1 MAKKAELL
9 EQAQKLGLEV
19 SEKNTVAELE
29 TAIANGASQ
38 SEVKDSSTDA
48 QNDKIADAQG
58 DNDAAAQGDKDAD
71 VQNAEATE
79 AQDDTTDS
87 KSNKAQKTVAKAG
100 KRSVK
105 GIQEA
110 TEKAEKIEKQA
121 TKSAEAAA
129 EEADLKKGPAPKTRT
144 KLERR
149 SKGYQKSAELI
160 DATKEYTLKEAAE
173 LLPKTS
179 SVKFDASVE
188 LHVNLGVDPRQA
200 DQNIRAT
207 VALPH
212 GTGKTIRIA
221 VFAPADQHEAA
232 KKAGADIVGEDEFL
246 QQLDK
251 EVINFDVLI
260 ATPQLMAKLGKYAR
274 VLGPKGL
281 MPNPKSGT
289 VTAKVADAV
298 KEAKA
303 GKVEFRVDKQSIIH
317 LSVGKASF
325 TPVQLAENTKTVLRA
340 IADAKPASVK
350 GVYMQKVSMST
361 TMGPG
366 LKIALSEV

>member
-9 EQAQKLGLEV
+9 EQAQKLNIEV
-19 SEKNTVAELE
+19 SEKNTIAEIEAAL
-29 TAIANGASQ
+29 ANAATTTDVEES
-38 SEVKDSSTDA
+38 SEVESTDLS
-48 QNDKIADAQG
+48 
-58 DNDAAAQGDKDAD
+58 
-71 VQNAEATE
+71 TE
-79 AQDDTTDS
+79 AQDDEP
-87 KSNKAQKTVAKAG
+87 KATAKAG
-100 KRSVK
+100 KRSKK
-105 GIQEA
+105 GLEEA
-110 TEKAEKIEKQA
+110 AEKTEKIEKQK
-121 TKSAEAAA
+121 TGEH
-129 EEADLKKGPAPKTRT
+129 EEGIIKKGPAPKTRS

-149 SKGYQKSAELI
+149 SKGYKKAYELV
-160 DATKEYTLKEAAE
+160 DATKEYSVKEAAE

-188 LHVNLGVDPRQA
+188 LHINLGVDPRQA

-212 GTGKTIRIA
+212 GTGKSIRIA

-251 EVINFDVLI
+251 EQIDFDVLI

-274 VLGPKGL
+274 LLGPKGL

-303 GKVEFRVDKQSIIH
+303 GKVEFRVDKQSIVHIA
-317 LSVGKASF
+317 VGKVSF
-325 TPVQLAENTKTVLRA
+325 TPAHIAENAQTVLKA

-350 GVYMQKVSMST
+350 GTYMQKITMTT
-361 TMGPG
+361 TMGPSV
-366 LKIALSEV
+366 KIALSEA

>member
-9 EQAQKLGLEV
+9 EEAQKLGLEV
-19 SEKNTVAELE
+19 SEKSTVAELQEQIDKSKQQTE
-29 TAIANGASQ
+29 TAEA
-38 SEVKDSSTDA
+38 DLSTDA
-48 QNDKIADAQG
+48 QDDKL
-58 DNDAAAQGDKDAD
+58 
-71 VQNAEATE
+71 T
-79 AQDDTTDS
+79 
-87 KSNKAQKTVAKAG
+87 AKAG
-100 KRSVK
+100 KRS
-105 GIQEA
+105 A
-110 TEKAEKIEKQA
+110 KALK
-121 TKSAEAAA
+121 
-129 EEADLKKGPAPKTRT
+129 EADEKEAKEERKEKVAAGELDPSEAGIKKGPAPKTRSR
-144 KLERR
+144 LERR
-149 SKGYQKSAELI
+149 SKGYKKAHELI
-160 DATKEYTLKEAAE
+160 DASKEYSVAEAAE

-200 DQNIRAT
+200 DQNVRAT

-212 GTGKTIRIA
+212 GTGKSIRIA

-251 EVINFDVLI
+251 EQLNFDVLI

-274 VLGPKGL
+274 ILGPKGL

-303 GKVEFRVDKQSIIH
+303 GKVEFRVDKQSIVH
-317 LSVGKASF
+317 LAVGKVSF
-325 TPVQLAENTKTVLRA
+325 TPAQIAENTQTVLKA

-350 GVYMQKVSMST
+350 GIYLQKITMTT

-366 LKIALSEV
+366 IKIALNEA

>member
-1 MAKKAELL
+1 MAEDTSKNEVQAE
-9 EQAQKLGLEV
+9 
-19 SEKNTVAELE
+19 VAENEAEVQEVVE
-29 TAIANGASQ
+29 TTT
-38 SEVKDSSTDA
+38 EEK
-48 QNDKIADAQG
+48 
-58 DNDAAAQGDKDAD
+58 
-71 VQNAEATE
+71 AT
-79 AQDDTTDS
+79 
-87 KSNKAQKTVAKAG
+87 AKAG
-100 KRSVK
+100 KRSAKAIKEAEDKVAK
-105 GIQEA
+105 GELDPSEA
-110 TEKAEKIEKQA
+110 GI
-121 TKSAEAAA
+121 
-129 EEADLKKGPAPKTRT
+129 KKGPAPKTRS

-149 SKGYQKSAELI
+149 SKGYKKAAELV
-160 DATKEYTLKEAAE
+160 DSTMQYTLKEAAE

-212 GTGKTIRIA
+212 GTGKSIRIA

-251 EVINFDVLI
+251 EQLDFDVLI

-274 VLGPKGL
+274 ILGPRGL

-317 LSVGKASF
+317 LGVGKVSF
-325 TPVQLAENTKTVLRA
+325 KPEQIAENTKVVLKA

-350 GVYMQKVSMST
+350 GTYIQKISLAT

-366 LKIALSEV
+366 VTIALSEV

>member
-1 MAKKAELL
+1 MAKDTSKEEIINEAFENE
-9 EQAQKLGLEV
+9 EQVVQEV
-19 SEKNTVAELE
+19 V
-29 TAIANGASQ
+29 
-38 SEVKDSSTDA
+38 
-48 QNDKIADAQG
+48 
-58 DNDAAAQGDKDAD
+58 
-71 VQNAEATE
+71 EATAE
-79 AQDDTTDS
+79 KTT
-87 KSNKAQKTVAKAG
+87 AKAG
-100 KRSVK
+100 KRSAKAVK
-105 GIQEA
+105 EA
-110 TEKAEKIEKQA
+110 E
-121 TKSAEAAA
+121 EAAA
-129 EEADLKKGPAPKTRT
+129 KEERKEKVASGELDPSEAGIKKGPAPKTRS

-149 SKGYQKSAELI
+149 SKSYRKAAESV
-160 DATKEYTLKEAAE
+160 DATKEYTLKEASE

-179 SVKFDASVE
+179 TVKFDASVE

-212 GTGKTIRIA
+212 GTGKSIRIA

-232 KKAGADIVGEDEFL
+232 KKAGADIVGEEEFL

-251 EVINFDVLI
+251 ELINFDILI

-303 GKVEFRVDKQSIIH
+303 GKVEFRVDKQSIVH
-317 LSVGKASF
+317 LGVGKVSF
-325 TPVQLAENTKTVLRA
+325 KPEQIAENAKVVLKA

-350 GVYMQKVSMST
+350 GTYIQKVSMAT

-366 LKIALSEV
+366 VTIALSEL

>member
-9 EQAQKLGLEV
+9 EQAQKLKLEV
-19 SEKNTVAELE
+19 SEKNTIAEIE
-29 TAIANGASQ
+29 AAIANAGSAPK
-38 SEVKDSSTDA
+38 EEKR
-48 QNDKIADAQG
+48 
-58 DNDAAAQGDKDAD
+58 
-71 VQNAEATE
+71 EAVT
-79 AQDDTTDS
+79 
-87 KSNKAQKTVAKAG
+87 AKAG
-100 KRSVK
+100 KRSAK
-105 GIQEA
+105 GIEEA
-110 TEKAEKIEKQA
+110 EAKQEKIEAQ
-121 TKSAEAAA
+121 KSGEHKEA
-129 EEADLKKGPAPKTRT
+129 EEAEIKKGPAPKTRS

-149 SKGYQKSAELI
+149 SKAYKKATELI
-160 DATKEYTLKEAAE
+160 EKDKSYTIKEASD

-188 LHVNLGVDPRQA
+188 VHVNLGVDPRQA

-212 GTGKTIRIA
+212 GTGKSVRIA

-251 EVINFDVLI
+251 EQLNFDILI

-274 VLGPKGL
+274 VLGPRGL

-289 VTAKVADAV
+289 VTAKPADAV

-303 GKVEFRVDKQSIIH
+303 GKVEFRVDKQGIIH
-317 LSVGKASF
+317 QAVGKVSF
-325 TPVQLAENTKTVLRA
+325 SQTQIAENTQAVLKA
-340 IADAKPASVK
+340 IKDAKPASIK
-350 GVYMQKVSMST
+350 GTYIEKISMTT
-361 TMGPG
+361 TMGPSVA
-366 LKIALSEV
+366 IAISEV

>member
-9 EQAQKLGLEV
+9 EQAQKLNLEV
-19 SEKNTVAELE
+19 SEKNTIAEIQAALE
-29 TAIANGASQ
+29 QSSNLSSQ
-38 SEVKDSSTDA
+38 ISDEDSSDLSSKNEDL
-48 QNDKIADAQG
+48 QSSDK
-58 DNDAAAQGDKDAD
+58 
-71 VQNAEATE
+71 
-79 AQDDTTDS
+79 
-87 KSNKAQKTVAKAG
+87 VAKAG
-100 KRSVK
+100 KRSAK
-105 GIQEA
+105 GLKEA
-110 TEKAEKIEKQA
+110 EEKTEKIEKQK
-121 TKSAEAAA
+121 TGEH
-129 EEADLKKGPAPKTRT
+129 EEGTIKKGPAPKTRS

-149 SKGYQKSAELI
+149 SKGYKKAAELI
-160 DATKEYTLKEAAE
+160 DTTKEYTVKEAAE

-188 LHVNLGVDPRQA
+188 VHVNLGVDPRQA

-212 GTGKTIRIA
+212 GTGKNIRIA
-221 VFAPADQHEAA
+221 VFAPNDQHEAA

-251 EVINFDVLI
+251 EQINFDVLI

-274 VLGPKGL
+274 LLGPKGL

-303 GKVEFRVDKQSIIH
+303 GKVEFRVDKQSIVH
-317 LSVGKASF
+317 LAVGKTNF
-325 TPVQLAENTKTVLRA
+325 TPGQLADNTKTVLRA
-340 IADAKPASVK
+340 LADAKPASVK
-350 GVYMQKVSMST
+350 GIYIQKITMTT
-361 TMGPG
+361 TMGPSV
-366 LKIALSEV
+366 KIALSEV